1 MVSALND
8 FTILL
13 LIAHF
18 LGDYQLQWE
27 ALAEEKTRKAS
38 GMLKHLGIHFLL
50 LAALFVWGLFRGLG
64 VALLWPVLIVFGVH
78 VLVDVLKKVINR
90 KPYAQSKHGA
100 KVAIYLADQ
109 VLHLVAIL
117 LIGQWLFADVCR
129 AFSLGSFLTREMLNW
144 VLLLV
149 LIGKP
154 ANVSFKVLF
163 GKYQYKEFEEPQK
176 NSKNDN
182 ETEHDATVKLS
193 ESTVERMAVGVDPS
207 LASAEKTTESEETP
221 ENLQTVAGAGAIIG
235 NMERILSAIFM
246 ATGQWAAI
254 GVIFTAKSIARFKQM
269 EENKQFAEYYL
280 IGTLYSI
287 LYVVVAFF
295 LLIGFRK

>member
-27 ALAEEKTRKAS
+27 ALAEEKVRKAS

-50 LAALFVWGLFRGLG
+50 LAALFVWGLLQGLG
-64 VALLWPVLIVFGVH
+64 MTLLWPVLIVFGVH
-78 VLVDVLKKVINR
+78 VLVDVLKKQINR
-90 KPYAQSKHGA
+90 KPWAQSKHNA

-109 VLHLVAIL
+109 ILHLLAIIL
-117 LIGQWLFADVCR
+117 VGQWFFADVCK
-129 AFSLGSFLTREMLNW
+129 AFSLGGFLSREMLNW
-144 VLLLV
+144 ALLLV

-163 GKYQYKEFEEPQK
+163 EKYQYKESEDSQK
-176 NSKNDN
+176 DN
-182 ETEHDATVKLS
+182 AIEHDVTNHFP
-193 ESTVERMAVGVDPS
+193 ESTVELIAVGLDPS
-207 LASAEKTTESEETP
+207 MMTAEKESAPKETP
-221 ENLQTVAGAGAIIG
+221 ENQQTVAGAGAIIG

-246 ATGQWAAI
+246 ASGQWAAI
-254 GVIFTAKSIARFKQM
+254 GVIFTAKSIARFKQI
-269 EENKQFAEYYL
+269 EKNKQFAEYYL

-287 LYVVVAFF
+287 LYVVVVYF
-295 LLIGFRK
+295 LLIGF

>member
-13 LIAHF
+13 LIAHY

-38 GMLKHLGIHFLL
+38 GMLKHLSIHFLL
-50 LAALFVWGLFRGLG
+50 LVALFVWGLCQGLG
-64 VALLWPVLIVFGVH
+64 VTLLWPVLIVFGVH
-78 VLVDVLKKVINR
+78 VLVDVFKKQINR
-90 KPYAQSKHGA
+90 KPWAQSTHNA

-117 LIGQWLFADVCR
+117 LVGQWFFADACK
-129 AFSLGSFLTREMLNW
+129 AFSLGSLLTREMLNW
-144 VLLLV
+144 ALLLL

-163 GKYQYKEFEEPQK
+163 EKYQYKEPAEPQI
-176 NSKNDN
+176 DN
-182 ETEHDATVKLS
+182 ETEHDATTNFS
-193 ESTVERMAVGVDPS
+193 ESDIERV
-207 LASAEKTTESEETP
+207 SAGLDLNQMPAKKANAPKEAP

-235 NMERILSAIFM
+235 NMERFLSAIFL

-254 GVIFTAKSIARFKQM
+254 GVIFTAKSIARFKQI
-269 EENKQFAEYYL
+269 EKNKQFAEYYL

-287 LYVVVAFF
+287 LYVVVVFF
-295 LLIGFRK
+295 LLIGFKSK